1 MKWFI
6 VFLGLLV
13 IMNLSAQEN
22 ASSDFDIDSLF
33 GLPDEGAPD
42 EKTNEDTLP
51 EATILSLVKKRGIT
65 FDASYA
71 FSAGMAPGWKETP
84 WYKKEESKNTI
95 FGQKNQVINMSSS
108 FGLDAQIFE
117 AFRVYTSFSFS
128 LPSSYTYFKDGNFFF
143 FTLGNFFFDYN
154 ISNRIF
160 FRGGKY
166 EHGWG
171 ISPNFSFT
179 NLLSRVPK
187 DVDSGEALTLKID
200 IPVKIG
206 GIQLLTMT
214 RTAMKGDVPSLRE
227 LGYGAKYNIALP
239 VIDLD
244 TGVFYQYGMA
254 FRSFLSLKKTIGKT
268 EVYNEW
274 LAAIDSITNPQK
286 FSGAFNLGFFH
297 DFFDNKLSINGE
309 IFNNTEDDALWY
321 SPRTNLKEEEIS
333 PYLKGLNFA
342 LNIVYRFEWRGAPR
356 IFAQT
361 RYSVPEESA
370 LFIPGFTITP
380 FQNLGFYFAVPM
392 ALGNRDGHYYRNT
405 GSSDNRPFSVVLLL
419 SLSGSVK
426 AGYYY

>member
-1 MKWFI
+1 MKWFA

-13 IMNLSAQEN
+13 IMNLSAREN
-22 ASSDFDIDSLF
+22 ASLDYNIDSLF
-33 GLPDEGAPD
+33 DSTD
-42 EKTNEDTLP
+42 EDTPEIEDIDEDVLP

-65 FDASYA
+65 FDASYN
-71 FSAGMAPGWKETP
+71 FTAGMAPGWKETP
-84 WYKKEESKNTI
+84 WYKKEESKNSI
-95 FGQKNQVINMSSS
+95 FGQKNQVIKMSSS
-108 FGLDAQIFE
+108 LGLDAQISE

-128 LPSSYTYFKDGNFFF
+128 IPPFSG

-154 ISNRIF
+154 LFNRVF

-166 EHGWG
+166 EHAWG
-171 ISPNFSFT
+171 ISPNFGFT

-187 DVDSGEALTLKID
+187 DISSGEALTLKVD
-200 IPVKIG
+200 IPIRIG
-206 GIQLLTMT
+206 GIQLITLT
-214 RTAMKGDVPSLRE
+214 RTAMNGDISSLRE
-227 LGYGAKYNIALP
+227 LGYGAKYNLALP

-244 TGVFYQYGMA
+244 TGVFYQRGMA

-274 LAAIDSITNPQK
+274 LAAIDSIMNPQK
-286 FSGAFNLGFFH
+286 FSSAFNLGFFQ
-297 DFFDNKLSINGE
+297 DFFDKKLSINGE
-309 IFNNTEDDALWY
+309 LFNNTEDDALWY

-342 LNIVYRFEWRGAPR
+342 LNLVYRFGWRWAPR

-361 RYSVPEESA
+361 RYSVLEESA
-370 LFIPGFTITP
+370 LFIPGFNLTP
-380 FQNLGFYFAVPM
+380 FQNLVFYFAVPM

-405 GSSDNRPFSVVLLL
+405 GDSNNRPFSVVLLL

>member
-1 MKWFI
+1 MKWFAI
-6 VFLGLLV
+6 FLGLLV
-13 IMNLSAQEN
+13 IMNLCAQEN
-22 ASSDFDIDSLF
+22 ASLDFDVDSLF
-33 GLPDEGAPD
+33 GLPDEDASG
-42 EKTNEDTLP
+42 EVINEDTLP
-51 EATILSLVKKRGIT
+51 EATILSLIKKRGIT

-108 FGLDAQIFE
+108 FGIDAQIFE

-128 LPSSYTYFKDGNFFF
+128 IPPIPV

-154 ISNRIF
+154 IYNKIF

-166 EHGWG
+166 EHRWG
-171 ISPNFSFT
+171 ISPNFGFT

-187 DVDSGEALTLKID
+187 DVKSGEALTLKID
-200 IPVKIG
+200 FPVKIG
-206 GIQLLTMT
+206 GIQFITMT
-214 RTAMKGDVPSLRE
+214 RGVMIETEMSGAVSSLRD

-244 TGVFYQYGMA
+244 AGVFYQRGMA

-274 LAAIDSITNPQK
+274 LASIDNLIIPQK
-286 FSGAFNLGFFH
+286 LSSAFNLGFFQ
-297 DFFDNKLSINGE
+297 DFFNNKLSVNGE

-321 SPRTNLKEEEIS
+321 SPKTNLKEEEIS

-342 LNIVYRFEWRGAPR
+342 LNLVYRFGWKWAPR

-361 RYSVPEESA
+361 RYSVLEESA

-392 ALGNRDGHYYRNT
+392 ALGSRDGHYYRNT
-405 GSSDNRPFSVVLLL
+405 GDSNDRPFSVVLLL
-419 SLSGSVK
+419 SLNGSVK